1 MAKLQLAH
9 VQNNK
14 LNKSLAVL
22 AVPCPRALYVVGS
35 VNQLSACRGGEE
47 SGTCV
52 LSFLIILGAAS
63 FLVMEALHWD
73 GLGR

>member
-14 LNKSLAVL
+14 LNKSL

-52 LSFLIILGAAS
+52 LS
-63 FLVMEALHWD
+63 
-73 GLGR
+73 